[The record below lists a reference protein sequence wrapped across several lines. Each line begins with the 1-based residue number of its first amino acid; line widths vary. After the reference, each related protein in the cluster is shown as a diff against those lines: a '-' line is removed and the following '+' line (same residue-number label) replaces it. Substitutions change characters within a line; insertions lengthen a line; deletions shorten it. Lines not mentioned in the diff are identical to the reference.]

1 MPRREKSVYSD
12 IAKELENRITAG
24 EYKTGQCLP
33 SERELK
39 EQFGVERTTVRRAL
53 TILCEKGL
61 IYKHAGIGSVVSSG
75 KPVENSANTAD
86 VSADNTY
93 IAKSGA
99 KKSTAVQKD
108 RGTLIWIFPDRQT
121 YSRRGEELIS
131 DTYKNLSRICA
142 ERGLDITE
150 VCETSEIEKISA
162 KEKIFGAVF
171 CEKVGQAA
179 SEFLESRNIPYIL
192 AFGSAGGLR
201 CVDAD
206 NRSALELAVSR
217 LYADGHR
224 KIAFAGSDE
233 IYPAQRERRIAFE
246 EALASFGL
254 GSEFVNT
261 GGSDEKSGY
270 QRTMELLRRSR
281 DRFTAVCAVNDAAAK
296 GALRA
301 LTDYGIKVPSEC
313 SVIGF
318 GAVSENTEISSILCD
333 CKTFARE
340 IFHALCSAKEGGF
353 GITCRTVIGVKLC
366 GNTVSEAVSSRS
378 RCSISDFLL

>member
-12 IAKELENRITAG
+12 IAKELESRINAK
-24 EYKTGQCLP
+24 EYKQGQCLP

-75 KPVENSANTAD
+75 KPPKNAENAAASSDN
-86 VSADNTY
+86 ADN
-93 IAKSGA
+93 AKSAA
-99 KKSTAVQKD
+99 KKSSAVQKD
-108 RGTLIWIFPDRQT
+108 RGTLIWIFPDAQA
-121 YSRRGEELIS
+121 YSRRSDELIS
-131 DTYKNLSRICA
+131 KTYEDLSRICA
-142 ERGLDITE
+142 ERGLDITQ

-179 SEFLESRNIPYIL
+179 SEFLESKNIPYIL

-206 NRSALELAVSR
+206 NSSALELAVSR
-217 LYADGHR
+217 LYTDGHR
-224 KIAFAGSDE
+224 KIAFVGSDE

-246 EALASFGL
+246 EALTSFGL
-254 GSEFVNT
+254 SSEFVNT
-261 GGSDEKSGY
+261 GGSDEESGY
-270 QRTMELLRRSR
+270 KRTMELLRRSR

-318 GAVSENTEISSILCD
+318 GAVSENTEISSI
-333 CKTFARE
+333 F
-340 IFHALCSAKEGGF
+340 
-353 GITCRTVIGVKLC
+353 
-366 GNTVSEAVSSRS
+366 
-378 RCSISDFLL
+378 

>member
-12 IAKELENRITAG
+12 IAKELENRINAK
-24 EYKTGQCLP
+24 EYKQGQCLP

-75 KPVENSANTAD
+75 KPAKSTEN
-86 VSADNTY
+86 VSAESTVN
-93 IAKSGA
+93 AVNSKSGA
-99 KKSTAVQKD
+99 KKSTAVQKES
-108 RGTLIWIFPDRQT
+108 GTLIWIFPDRQT
-121 YSRRGEELIS
+121 YSRRSDGLIS
-131 DTYKNLSRICA
+131 KTYEDLSRICA
-142 ERGLDITE
+142 ERGFDITQ

-162 KEKIFGAVF
+162 KEKIFGAIF

-179 SEFLESRNIPYIL
+179 SEFFESKNIPYIL

-217 LYADGHR
+217 LYTDGHR

-261 GGSDEKSGY
+261 GGSDEESGY

-281 DRFTAVCAVNDAAAK
+281 DRFTAICTVNDAAAK

-301 LTDYGIKVPSEC
+301 LADYGIKVPSEC

-333 CKTFARE
+333 SKTFARE

-353 GITCRTVIGVKLC
+353 GITCKTVIGVKLC

-378 RCSISDFLL
+378 RGSISDFLL

>member
-12 IAKELENRITAG
+12 IAKELENRINAK
-24 EYKTGQCLP
+24 EYKQGQCLP

-53 TILCEKGL
+53 TVLCEKGL

-75 KPVENSANTAD
+75 KPPKNAENAAASSDN
-86 VSADNTY
+86 ADN
-93 IAKSGA
+93 AKSAA
-99 KKSTAVQKD
+99 KKSSAVQKD
-108 RGTLIWIFPDRQT
+108 RGTLIWIFPDAQA
-121 YSRRGEELIS
+121 YSRRSDELIS
-131 DTYKNLSRICA
+131 KTYEDLSRICA
-142 ERGLDITE
+142 ERGLDITQ

-179 SEFLESRNIPYIL
+179 SEFLESKNIPYIL

-206 NRSALELAVSR
+206 NSSALEFAVSR
-217 LYADGHR
+217 LYTDCHR
-224 KIAFAGSDE
+224 KIAFVGSDE

-246 EALASFGL
+246 EALTSFGL
-254 GSEFVNT
+254 SSEFVNT
-261 GGSDEKSGY
+261 GGSDEESGY
-270 QRTMELLRRSR
+270 KRTMELLRRSR

-318 GAVSENTEISSILCD
+318 GAVSENTEISSIFCD

-378 RCSISDFLL
+378 RGSISDFLL

>member
-12 IAKELENRITAG
+12 IAKELENRINAK
-24 EYKTGQCLP
+24 EYKQGQCLP

-75 KPVENSANTAD
+75 KPPKNAENAAASSDN
-86 VSADNTY
+86 ADN
-93 IAKSGA
+93 AKSAA
-99 KKSTAVQKD
+99 KKSSAVQKD
-108 RGTLIWIFPDRQT
+108 RGTLIWIFPDAQA
-121 YSRRGEELIS
+121 YSRRSDELIS
-131 DTYKNLSRICA
+131 KTYEDLSRICA
-142 ERGLDITE
+142 ERGLDITQ

-179 SEFLESRNIPYIL
+179 SEFLESKNIPYIL

-206 NRSALELAVSR
+206 NSSALELAVSR
-217 LYADGHR
+217 LYTDGHR
-224 KIAFAGSDE
+224 KIAFVGSDE

-246 EALASFGL
+246 EALTSFGL
-254 GSEFVNT
+254 SSEFVNT
-261 GGSDEKSGY
+261 GGGDEESGY
-270 QRTMELLRRSR
+270 KRTMELLRRSR

-318 GAVSENTEISSILCD
+318 GAVSENTEISSTFCD

-378 RCSISDFLL
+378 RGSISDFLL